1 MSMLA
6 LRGMHI
12 PDCVGSADVNHLGH
26 HFGLLTQVRA
36 QSVTYHKGLE
46 MEGFD
51 PRRAAHH
58 REMVC
63 FPALWLCVIVE
74 QMW

>member
-26 HFGLLTQVRA
+26 HLGLLTFAQA

-51 PRRAAHH
+51 PSRTAHH
-58 REMVC
+58 REMSAFQHCGRV
-63 FPALWLCVIVE
+63 
-74 QMW
+74 